1 MALTAATVASGPSTR
16 GRVYAVLG
24 PTNTGKTH
32 LAVERLLGHHSGVIG
47 LPLRLLAREIYDR
60 IVRAHGAGRVA
71 LVTGEEKI
79 VPANPRWFVC
89 TVESMPLERDVEF
102 VAVDEIQLCADP
114 ERGHVF
120 TDRLL
125 RARGTAE
132 TMFLGA
138 ETVKGLVRRLVP
150 EAEFVAR
157 PRFSK
162 LACAGPRKLSRLPP
176 RTAIV
181 AFSADDVY
189 AIAEHV
195 RRQRGGAAVVMGALS
210 PRTRNAQV
218 ALYQDGAVDFMV
230 ATDAIGMGLNM
241 DIDHVAFA
249 ATRKFD
255 GVGPRPLSAAELG
268 QIAGRAGRHMNDGSF
283 GTTGEVPPLEPELV
297 ERIENHRFDPV
308 TAARW
313 RNPALDFRALALL
326 LRSLERPPPAEQFAR
341 GRDADDYL
349 ALAALAEDAEV
360 RALADNPESLRLL
373 WQVCQ
378 IPDFRKTMHEQHTRL
393 LGQIFR
399 LLAGPKARLPT
410 DWVAA
415 QMAGLDRT
423 EGDIDTLA
431 MRIAHIRTWT
441 YVAHRPD
448 WLDDARHWQE
458 RARAIE
464 DRLSD
469 ALHAGLTQ
477 RFVDRRSAA
486 LVRSLKD
493 RLQLLAQIGD
503 QGEVYVEGQFVG
515 TIEGLSFRPDAT
527 TTGPEGRHLRAA
539 ANRALGPALEGQAAR
554 LLAAPD
560 AAFDLAPDGRVTWA
574 GAAIA
579 QLAAGE
585 SALGPR
591 LQLLASERLAETS
604 RVRARRRVE
613 DWLTA
618 RIDAELAPLHR
629 LAAAELPGAAR
640 GLAFQLIEGL
650 GAVPRAAVQDLLRDL
665 DRIGRGRLRSLG
677 VKIGAAHL
685 FLPSL
690 LKPAPARLKCLLWS
704 VRHGMAPMAP
714 PTPGLTSF
722 AIDAERPEG
731 WWRAAGFA
739 AIGGRAVR
747 IDMLERVADRA
758 RRMSVAGAFAAPPEL
773 LSLLGCSRD
782 ELAPVLAFLGY
793 RARRQGETELW
804 QAARDGAAK
813 ARRRRKARGDA
824 ASPFARLR
832 ELGLG

>member
-1 MALTAATVASGPSTR
+1 MALAASAVFTGPSTR
-16 GRVYAVLG
+16 GRVFAVLG

-32 LAVERLLGHHSGVIG
+32 LAVERMLGHHSGVIG

-60 IVRAHGAGRVA
+60 VVHLKGAGRVA

-79 VPANPRWFVC
+79 VPANPQWFVC
-89 TVESMPLERDVEF
+89 TVESMPLERAFDF
-102 VAVDEIQLCADP
+102 VAVDEIQLCADA
-114 ERGHVF
+114 ERGHIF

-138 ETVKGLVRRLVP
+138 ETMKALVRRLVP
-150 EAEFVAR
+150 EAEFAAR

-162 LACAGPRKLSRLPP
+162 LSHAGPRKLSRLPP
-176 RTAIV
+176 RSAIV

-218 ALYQDGAVDFMV
+218 ALYQEGAVDFLV

-255 GVGPRPLSAAELG
+255 GVAPRPLSAAELG

-283 GTTGEVPPLEPELV
+283 GTTGDVPPLEPELV
-297 ERIENHRFDPV
+297 ERIENHRFDPA

-313 RNPALDFRALALL
+313 RNPALDFRALPLL
-326 LRSLERPPPAEQFAR
+326 LRSLERPPPAEHFMR

-349 ALAALAEDAEV
+349 ALAALAEDTEV
-360 RALADNPESLRLL
+360 RALADNPERLRQL

-393 LGQIFR
+393 LGRIFR
-399 LLAGPKARLPT
+399 HLSGAAARLPT

-415 QMAGLDRT
+415 QMTGLDRT
-423 EGDIDTLA
+423 DGDIDTLA
-431 MRIAHIRTWT
+431 MRIAHVRTWT

-448 WLDDARHWQE
+448 WLDDSRHWQE

-477 RFVDRRSAA
+477 RFVDRRSAV

-493 RLQLLAQIGD
+493 RPQLMAHVGD
-503 QGEVYVEGQFVG
+503 QGEVHVEGQFVG

-527 TTGPEGRHLRAA
+527 TTGPEARHLRAA
-539 ANRALGPALEGQAAR
+539 ANRALGPALETQAAR

-560 AAFDLAPDGRVTWA
+560 AAFTLAPDGRIAWA

-579 QLAAGE
+579 QLGAGD

-591 LQLLASERLAETS
+591 IQPITSDRLAEIS
-604 RVRARRRVE
+604 RARVGRRLG
-613 DWLTA
+613 DWFKA
-618 RIDAELAPLHR
+618 RIDAELAPLRR
-629 LAAAELPGAAR
+629 LAAAELTGAAR
-640 GLAFQLIEGL
+640 GLAFQLLEGL

-665 DRIGRGRLRSLG
+665 DKGGRGRLRALG
-677 VKIGAAHL
+677 VKIGTAHV
-685 FLPSL
+685 FLPAL
-690 LKPAPARLKCLLWS
+690 VKPAPARLKCLLWS
-704 VRHGMAPMAP
+704 VRHGQTPAAP
-714 PTPGLTSF
+714 PAPGLTSF
-722 AIDAERPEG
+722 AIAAERPEG

-747 IDMLERVADRA
+747 IDMLERVAEQS
-758 RRMSVAGAFAAPPEL
+758 RRLSAAGAFAPPPEL

-782 ELAPVLAFLGY
+782 ELAPVLTRLGY
-793 RARRQGETELW
+793 RLRRQGEAELW
-804 QAARDGAAK
+804 QAGRDNAGK
-813 ARRRRKARGDA
+813 GRRRRKPRPDA